1 MERNTDV
8 TSLPWNTAS
17 PLLHYLKQRNIEY
30 KSLYKG
36 WLNGT
41 SRNSYAPTTWPHGR
55 CMLIGLPLEL
65 VLLICNRLYQA
76 DLLHLALTCRTF
88 ANIAIPLMYTRD
100 VADFD
105 CLALRWACTFGIAA
119 TLERSL
125 SFGASPSHV
134 FSAGSHVK
142 CRWVLTEPVTSPFSA
157 HILCGTPLSAA
168 IVANEPEI
176 VRLLIEHGVDVN
188 APDPKASDMAYSQ
201 YFEILFP
208 INFAMGTPDMLDF
221 PAFQPGNTQIVRRL
235 LEAGADPNQ
244 YTFGPTPHYPFIGF
258 EGFTPLL
265 MAMQPQVPVETV
277 ELLLE
282 YGADPTARGSY
293 EGRLIHDRLRP
304 GFDFRFHKLTPLR
317 MALYCSQKYNNFPL
331 DLEKIR
337 VLLMHG
343 AADEVSYISGGPDT
357 RHPLPIL
364 YRYWDHP
371 QIAAVLKL
379 FIAHEVDVARWAAA
393 LIPPIISV
401 IWWVE
406 QTIWMCE
413 KNGAV
418 HQTWIAL
425 NKACE
430 LITLLAEA
438 TVVENPT
445 TPTRKSSIIDSVVR
459 VPSPAIGL
467 AVAADGQTALRY
479 LCRPPGFVGTLFLI
493 RLLLRYGADM
503 NSPDAH
509 GRTALHHAST
519 FSRGGDQVRELIE
532 FQGGPAASGLVIDAF
547 DSRSWTP
554 LHYAC
559 LFRSWDEPSDRAVAA
574 ARLLLE
580 SGADVRARTSN
591 GWTPLSLAA
600 FSASPDLVHV
610 LLDHGAHADDL
621 LLSRL
626 SRNAEPT
633 LVPIGRIVFLHWD
646 YGHRLIDLL
655 PEVMNELAVR
665 RARVA
670 TLLEHRLGISVPLPP
685 MQEQA
690 VRPLG
695 SRLDPQAPA
704 ASLPKFFVDRLE
716 HPFGIAVENYGDLA
730 ADDFEKDLDGVLDVL
745 DPLGLEALVV
755 PVSDPIHR
763 PLIWLDIPVNASDH
777 LSGSW
782 SKIPGFRHLL
792 IPEPEGPK
800 RCPSTIT
807 KLHLMAVPPQDP
819 GNPVFNWW
827 LWRGAAL
834 GVVPLYTL
842 D

>member
-1 MERNTDV
+1 ML
-8 TSLPWNTAS
+8 TS
-17 PLLHYLKQRNIEY
+17 
-30 KSLYKG
+30 
-36 WLNGT
+36 
-41 SRNSYAPTTWPHGR
+41 
-55 CMLIGLPLEL
+55 LPLEL
-65 VLLICNRLYQA
+65 VLPICDRLYQA

-105 CLALRWACTFGIAA
+105 CLALRWACTFGIVA

-142 CRWVLTEPVTSPFSA
+142 CRWVLAKPGTSPFSS
-157 HILCGTPLSAA
+157 HILCDTPLSTA

-176 VRLLIEHGVDVN
+176 VRLLIEHDVDVN
-188 APDPKASDMAYSQ
+188 APDPKASDRAYSQ

-208 INFAMGTPDMLDF
+208 INLAMGTPDMLDF
-221 PAFQPGNTQIVRRL
+221 HAFQPGNTQIVRRL

-277 ELLLE
+277 EFLLE
-282 YGADPTARGSY
+282 YGADPTAPGSY
-293 EGRLIHDRLRP
+293 EGRLIHNRLQP
-304 GFDFRFHKLTPLR
+304 GFDFRFHKLSPLR

-331 DLEKIR
+331 DLDKIR
-337 VLLMHG
+337 LLLMHG

-364 YRYWDHP
+364 YCSWNHP

-379 FIAHEVDVARWAAA
+379 FIAQKVDVASWAAA
-393 LIPPIISV
+393 LIPPIFSV

-406 QTIWMCE
+406 QTIWLCE
-413 KNGAV
+413 NNGPV

-438 TVVENPT
+438 TVAENPAI
-445 TPTRKSSIIDSVVR
+445 PIRKSSIIDAVVR
-459 VPSPAIGL
+459 IPSPAIGL

-479 LCRPPGFVGTLFLI
+479 LCRPPGFVGTLSLI
-493 RLLLRYGADM
+493 RLLLRYGADV

-519 FSRGGDQVRELIE
+519 FSRGGNQVRELIE
-532 FQGGPAASGLVIDAF
+532 FQGGPAASGLVIDAL

-559 LFRSWDEPSDRAVAA
+559 LFRFWDEPGDRVVAA

-600 FSASPDLVHV
+600 FSASPDLVHL

-621 LLSRL
+621 LLSHL
-626 SRNAEPT
+626 SRNAEPA

-646 YGHRLIDLL
+646 YGHRLINLL
-655 PEVMNELAVR
+655 PEAMNELAVR
-665 RARVA
+665 KARVA

-690 VRPLG
+690 VLPLG

-704 ASLPKFFVDRLE
+704 ASLPKFGVDRLE
-716 HPFGIAVENYGDLA
+716 HPFGIAVENHGDLT
-730 ADDFEKDLDGVLDVL
+730 ADDFEKDIDGVLDVL

-777 LSGSW
+777 PWIS
-782 SKIPGFRHLL
+782 R
-792 IPEPEGPK
+792 
-800 RCPSTIT
+800 
-807 KLHLMAVPPQDP
+807 
-819 GNPVFNWW
+819 
-827 LWRGAAL
+827 
-834 GVVPLYTL
+834 
-842 D
+842 